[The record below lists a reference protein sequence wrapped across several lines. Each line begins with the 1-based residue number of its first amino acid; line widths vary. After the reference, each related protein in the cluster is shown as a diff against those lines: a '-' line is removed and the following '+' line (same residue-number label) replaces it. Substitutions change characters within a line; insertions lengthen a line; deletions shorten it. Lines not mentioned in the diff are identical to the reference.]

1 MGRQGNIIRQIIKD
15 YFGECSPTYQ
25 LLDSQT
31 LQIQAELSPRKKQ
44 RVGVDLDI
52 TFLWTKFFRTIPGT
66 LEESAKQLDNGEDVI
81 Y

>member
-1 MGRQGNIIRQIIKD
+1 MIRQIIED

-31 LQIQAELSPRKKQ
+31 LQIQAELSPGKSI
-44 RVGVDLDI
+44 VLVS
-52 TFLWTKFFRTIPGT
+52 TIRGT